1 MEWEGVGV
9 GRWRSVWDEGEKTCC
24 RIGGGHLV
32 AGVLH
37 VRVCVGVCACVC
49 VYECIAHP
57 LPLHAEVLELEKSTH
72 IYLVSQVGAL

>member
-1 MEWEGVGV
+1 MEWEVVGV

-37 VRVCVGVCACVC
+37 VRVWGYVRVRVCMSA
-49 VYECIAHP
+49 
-57 LPLHAEVLELEKSTH
+57 LPTPSLFMQRFLNSKSPPIFT
-72 IYLVSQVGAL
+72 